1 MFSQK
6 NISNSQ
12 KNGENLMNDFTS
24 MLDNIS
30 KSVENNIASSPI
42 APIAPIAP
50 IVEPNAMSNLVQAP
64 SLIPNIDAIS
74 NPISGAYSSVFGNDK
89 SLSSSSSKLLS
100 SETTSNPLSDGLNNI
115 FPSEPIS
122 EPIKQGSFFEGI
134 LTIFL
139 LTICIFLIFVYG
151 LQHFYGIDI
160 IAKIKNIFTNHP
172 EIEIK
177 VSQEKQ
183 PERDD
188 ATDNDVAQIMRKPQV
203 FNISD
208 NNYIYS
214 DAKAVCKAY
223 GARLATYKEV
233 EESYNKG
240 GEWCNYGWSEDQM
253 ALFPTQENTWNELQ
267 KIEGHE
273 NDCGRP
279 GINGGFIDNPKL
291 KFGVNCY
298 GYKPKINNIEK
309 ELMKNDN
316 VYPKTKKDIAMD
328 ERVEYWKGKL
338 NEIIVSPFNHDKWS
352 KV

>member
-1 MFSQK
+1 
-6 NISNSQ
+6 
-12 KNGENLMNDFTS
+12 MNDFTT
-24 MLDNIS
+24 MLNNIS
-30 KSVENNIASSPI
+30 KSVEDNIISSSSFLDNANANANAPPIAQQNNIPS
-42 APIAPIAP
+42 
-50 IVEPNAMSNLVQAP
+50 AMSNLVQNPTLMPNVVQNSP

-74 NPISGAYSSVFGNDK
+74 NPIDNAYSSVFGTDK
-89 SLSSSSSKLLS
+89 TISSKVA
-100 SETTSNPLSDGLNNI
+100 SETTSNSLSDGLTNI
-115 FPSEPIS
+115 LPSQS
-122 EPIKQGSFFEGI
+122 IKQNSFFEGI
-134 LTIFL
+134 ITIFL
-139 LTICIFLIFVYG
+139 LTVCVFLIGVYA
-151 LQHFYGIDI
+151 LQYFYEIDI

-188 ATDNDVAQIMRKPQV
+188 AIDNDVAQIMRKPQV

-279 GINGGFIDNPKL
+279 GINGGYIDNPNL

-316 VYPKTKKDIAMD
+316 IYPKTKKDIAMD

-338 NEIIVSPFNHDKWS
+338 NEIIVSPFNHEKWS